1 MNQDITA
8 QPEAADFAVEELDTL
23 AAPGWLDTA
32 HDVTQIT
39 ALGGAA
45 FVIGLS
51 IT

>member
-1 MNQDITA
+1 MQQDLA
-8 QPEAADFAVEELDTL
+8 GQPELTDFAVEELDTL
-23 AAPGWLDTA
+23 SAPGWLDAA